1 MLMIVSNSRVTDLLL
16 LLVLELEGGLDAA
29 TLIQEAPPHVDLQG
43 IDAFQMKRYSQYLG
57 LTLPRRRSGSR
68 SR

>member
-29 TLIQEAPPHVDLQG
+29 ALVQEAPPHVDLQE
-43 IDAFQMKRYSQYLG
+43 IDASHMKRYSQ
-57 LTLPRRRSGSR
+57 
-68 SR
+68 